1 MNKIRNEKKLNFL
14 IFIFLNS
21 KKNNI
26 FLYFLFRKKTIY
38 FYVFFSKK
46 KVFIFK
52 LTTPALVLVKQIK
65 SVSQKMVLKNAII
78 APQTAQ
84 LVLMKYLPVSPV
96 QKIII

>member
-1 MNKIRNEKKLNFL
+1 MIVTVIAQLVMVVLQVLALHALKKI
-14 IFIFLNS
+14 
-21 KKNNI
+21 
-26 FLYFLFRKKTIY
+26 
-38 FYVFFSKK
+38 
-46 KVFIFK
+46 FIFK